1 VHKRALIVL
10 AVSAI
15 VLTLLFV
22 VAAEAQTQTQSQYR
36 NGNAAVA
43 QTETTTANTNNADTA
58 SANSLAETTTAN
70 NGGGANPNSDNFRC
84 EQFLHVVQG
93 DNGALKNQY
102 RGDQTFEHRFEQ
114 CLSGNVLAN
123 TIPRR
128 NLPFTGGMSLI
139 ALTAIGLISLG
150 LGATVVF
157 RGLMRRGG

>member
-1 VHKRALIVL
+1 MYKRFMTTLVV
-10 AVSAI
+10 AVS

-22 VAAEAQTQTQSQYR
+22 VAAGAQTQIQSQYR

-43 QTETTTANTNNADTA
+43 QNETTSRDSATADTS

-123 TIPRR
+123 TIPHR

-139 ALTAIGLISLG
+139 ALAAIGLISLG

-157 RGLMRRGG
+157 RDLIRRGG